1 MQNTEVTKKWSEI
14 KGLAAVTIDTGKK
27 VGTVEDFYLDPQ
39 NHAILGFEIKTG
51 LFTHRI
57 LLLASLNG
65 IGTDALTFVSEDAL
79 LKEQDEKSLNV
90 ALKGKDVLSYRVLSE
105 GGTVIGT
112 VGDAIFSLALPQAIT
127 INAFELSRSM
137 RERLSKHFP
146 TFDSQQVMR
155 YGQDVLVIPD
165 AIATELSK

>member
-1 MQNTEVTKKWSEI
+1 MQNTVVTKKWSEI

-27 VGTVEDFYLDPQ
+27 VGSVEDFYLDTET
-39 NHAILGFEIKTG
+39 HAILGFEIKTG
-51 LFTHRI
+51 LLAHRI

-79 LKEQDEKSLNV
+79 LKEQEEKSLNI

-112 VGDAIFSLALPQAIT
+112 VGDVTFSMVLPQAISIST
-127 INAFELSRSM
+127 FELARSL

-165 AIATELSK
+165 TVAAELAK